1 MKKRGIP
8 NPLRCFAALV
18 LLYFLAAH
26 AVAEAET
33 PYFTYTSDSEGNT
46 IRTQTS
52 YIPAVQISEINGQK
66 LNTPEHVFVDDRD
79 DVYITDSA
87 LNKVFVLDRNYRFV
101 KELASDKFAAIKSS
115 FVTDQFIYVVDT
127 SKNEIF
133 VFDKTTYEPVQEIGK
148 PDSPI
153 FAEGYEF
160 SPTHIAVDVRGNLY
174 VRSTGSVNGLIMLNR
189 EGEFITFFGANPM
202 KVPLIDQLRSVF
214 LTEAQQ
220 SKIEKVMPD
229 VPSNIAID
237 RKGFIY
243 TVTSSVE
250 TNPIKKFNVSGRN
263 YFPDKIVGTFAM
275 ESVWSGR
282 HNNVYAL
289 NTDGWIFEYD
299 ANGNLLFLF
308 GGKDFNSSRLGLL
321 NRPVSIAANSADE
334 LIVVDQGMKLIQ
346 TYRSTEFAN
355 TVHQAMDAYQDG
367 DYDKSQKLWE
377 YTLKFNSIFDKA
389 HIGLGDAL
397 LRDGDAAGAYQEYTD
412 ARYKTGM
419 SEAYWEIR
427 QNWLTDNL
435 NIIFPIFLA
444 LVVLGYLHKFLNGK
458 YGYGAVVRRKL
469 AVTRKVKIVDD
480 LLYMF
485 TFLRRPLEGFYQI
498 QYENRVSRVSST
510 VIYVLAVVMLILQ
523 YEYAS
528 RLFVSGQG
536 YFLFELS
543 IIVGFAAL
551 WVLSNY
557 LVCSIADGE
566 GKFRDVYNATA
577 YSLSPMIVI
586 MPPLIVFSNALT
598 LEQAVF
604 YHLPVQAMTVWI
616 VVLLFFK
623 IKDIQNYEVGETV
636 GVIVRS
642 AFTMLIIGLF
652 LFVLYSIG
660 YQLLGFVHDVV
671 TEAGKRWS

>member
-1 MKKRGIP
+1 MKKWGIP

-18 LLYFLAAH
+18 LLYFLASH

-33 PYFTYTSDSEGNT
+33 PYFTYTSDSEGKT

-52 YIPAVQISEINGQK
+52 YIPAGQINAINGQK
-66 LNTPEHVFVDDRD
+66 LSTPEHVFVDEQDY
-79 DVYITDSA
+79 VYITDSD

-101 KELASDKFAAIKSS
+101 NELASDQFSSIKST
-115 FVTDQFIYVVDT
+115 FVTDQFIYVADG
-127 SKNEIF
+127 SKNEIY
-133 VFDKTTYEPVQEIGK
+133 VFDKSTYEPVQTVGK
-148 PDSPI
+148 PDAPI

-160 SPTHIAVDVRGNLY
+160 SPTHLAVDVRGNMY
-174 VRSTGSVNGLIMLNR
+174 VRSTGSINGLIMLNR

-214 LTEAQQ
+214 LTETQQ
-220 SKIEKVMPD
+220 AKMEKVMPD

-237 RKGFIY
+237 KKGFIY

-250 TNPIKKFNVSGRN
+250 TNPIKKFNVSGTN
-263 YFPDKIVGTFAM
+263 YFPDTIVGTFAM
-275 ESVWSGR
+275 ESVWCGK
-282 HNNVYAL
+282 HNNVYAV

-321 NRPVSIAANSADE
+321 NRPVSIASNSADE
-334 LIVVDQGMKLIQ
+334 LLVVDQGMKLIQ
-346 TYRSTEFAN
+346 TYRSTEFAD

-377 YTLKFNSIFDKA
+377 YTLKYNSIFDKA

-397 LRDGDAAGAYQEYTD
+397 LRDGDAADAYEEYKD
-412 ARYKTGM
+412 ARYKSGM

-427 QNWLTDNL
+427 QNWLTGNL
-435 NIIFPIFLA
+435 DIIFPVFLA
-444 LVVLGYLHKFLNGK
+444 LIVIGYLYKRLSEKF
-458 YGYGAVVRRKL
+458 GYGVIVKRKL
-469 AVTRKVKIVDD
+469 AVVRKVKIIDD

-498 QYENRVSRVSST
+498 QYENRVSRLSST
-510 VIYVLAVVMLILQ
+510 VIYILVVVMLILQ
-523 YEYAS
+523 YEYTS

-543 IIVGFAAL
+543 IIVGFAVL

-566 GKFRDVYNATA
+566 GRFRDVYNATA

-586 MPPLIVFSNALT
+586 MPPLIIFSNALT

-604 YHLPVQAMTVWI
+604 YHLPVQAMALWI
-616 VVLLFFK
+616 AVLMFFK

-642 AFTMLIIGLF
+642 VFTMLIIALF

-660 YQLLGFVHDVV
+660 SGLLGFGYDVV